1 MVVKVGEYEFL
12 VKESYDMCHGC
23 FYVKEPTAVCNDL
36 RHDIANQI
44 EESSFNRQMGGCQLE
59 NHILIRNTPQGV
71 LTYLQEILS
80 YE

>member
-1 MVVKVGEYEFL
+1 MVVRVGEYEFL

-23 FYVKEPTAVCNDL
+23 FYENEPVAVCQDV
-36 RHDIANQI
+36 RGDIEPQLD
-44 EESSFNRQMGGCQLE
+44 SSLFHGIYGGCRLE
-59 NHILIRNTPQGV
+59 KHILIRNTPQDV